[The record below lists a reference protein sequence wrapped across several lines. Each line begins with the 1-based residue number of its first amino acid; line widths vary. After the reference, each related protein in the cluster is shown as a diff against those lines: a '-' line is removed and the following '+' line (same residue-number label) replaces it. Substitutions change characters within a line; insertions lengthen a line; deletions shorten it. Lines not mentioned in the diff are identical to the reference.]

1 MEPSGKFSPLDKTIH
16 KLTTY
21 LVIADPSG
29 NVGKRMFA
37 VLGLIITVPS
47 TNGAYP
53 GRNLQYN
60 YVIRF

>member
-1 MEPSGKFSPLDKTIH
+1 MITFFKK
-16 KLTTY
+16 KKY

-29 NVGKRMFA
+29 RVGKRMFA

-53 GRNLQYN
+53 GRNLKK
-60 YVIRF
+60 